1 MHAHSQ
7 SAILE
12 FVSDSPPNHV
22 HLASTHLSTTADPIT
37 LPSTIAGRD
46 QTGQVED
53 GDVRVYQTTLNEAKM
68 R

>member
-7 SAILE
+7 SAME

-22 HLASTHLSTTADPIT
+22 HLATARMSTITDPIT
-37 LPSTIAGRD
+37 LPSTTAGRD

-53 GDVRVYQTTLNEAKM
+53 GGVRVYQTMLNGAKM